1 MWPGKPR
8 VQHFSF
14 ATWVEVASHAVSP
27 SRLRVFGDPNH
38 RHHSSRGGGVP
49 LPACSPG
56 TREHRGLGTIVPLA
70 PWSIPGQ
77 EILPWVLSPHGW
89 DGYGKATAKWGM
101 VAPTRHNPLRETIQ
115 LCLQSCPRS
124 LVPGEQAGD

>member
-38 RHHSSRGGGVP
+38 RHHSSRGGG
-49 LPACSPG
+49 
-56 TREHRGLGTIVPLA
+56 PLA
-70 PWSIPGQ
+70 CLLSRHQGTPWPRDHCPSCTLEHPG
-77 EILPWVLSPHGW
+77 
-89 DGYGKATAKWGM
+89 
-101 VAPTRHNPLRETIQ
+101 
-115 LCLQSCPRS
+115 
-124 LVPGEQAGD
+124 AGDPSLGAVTSWLGWLRQSNS